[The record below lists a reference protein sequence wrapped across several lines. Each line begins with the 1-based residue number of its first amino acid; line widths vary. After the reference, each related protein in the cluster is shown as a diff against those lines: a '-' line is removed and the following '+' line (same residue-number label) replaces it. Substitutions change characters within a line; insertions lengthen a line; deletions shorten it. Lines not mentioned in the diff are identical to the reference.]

1 MWGDF
6 QFPPPPPPPCVC
18 FLEFMAGASSYSTSA
33 KEDKGG
39 CERVGVRCMLQ
50 EDKGGCERV
59 GVRCMLQE
67 DKGGVSE

>member
-1 MWGDF
+1 MHVTRGQRW
-6 QFPPPPPPPCVC
+6 
-18 FLEFMAGASSYSTSA
+18 
-33 KEDKGG
+33 

-59 GVRCMLQE
+59 GVRYMLQE